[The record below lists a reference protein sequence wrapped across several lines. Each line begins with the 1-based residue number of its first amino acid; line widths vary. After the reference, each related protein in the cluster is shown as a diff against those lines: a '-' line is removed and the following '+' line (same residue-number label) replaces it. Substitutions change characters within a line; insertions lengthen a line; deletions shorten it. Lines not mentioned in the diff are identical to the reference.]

1 MELVKLGKKGQI
13 TIPKALL
20 RSIGLVDD
28 APLIVEATSDGAIIL
43 RPAAVS
49 PKRLNQFTKDY
60 GMTPKRTLVRTSV
73 RKAALYWDPRA
84 AIFGFETPTAR
95 AQDYERGARPG
106 L

>member
-43 RPAAVS
+43 RPAAVYPIEMYS
-49 PKRLNQFTKDY
+49 EERIAEFEKTSAVSAALVAKTKRLLTQK
-60 GMTPKRTLVRTSV
+60 K
-73 RKAALYWDPRA
+73 K
-84 AIFGFETPTAR
+84 
-95 AQDYERGARPG
+95 
-106 L
+106 